1 MEFPDIDLFFIH
13 IFIDNFSFHV
23 MIVADVT
30 FYPIGTGVSAGKVI
44 KGAIEKLK
52 EGNIKCYP
60 NSMATVIESETMDD
74 LLLHLYDKGVMPFY
88 KLFFSNIH
96 YPLTC

>member
-1 MEFPDIDLFFIH
+1 
-13 IFIDNFSFHV
+13 

-74 LLLHLYDKGVMPFY
+74 LFNSIKNAEKYLISKGFQRVETIIKIDHRIDVGNSVER
-88 KLFFSNIH
+88 KLESIGLNK
-96 YPLTC
+96 L

>member
-1 MEFPDIDLFFIH
+1 
-13 IFIDNFSFHV
+13 

-30 FYPIGTGVSAGKVI
+30 FYPIGSGVSAGKTI

-52 EGNIKCYP
+52 EGNVKCYP

-74 LLLHLYDKGVMPFY
+74 LFNSIKNAEEYLLSKGFLRVETII
-88 KLFFSNIH
+88 KIDHRLDVENSVERKIKAIS
-96 YPLTC
+96 

>member
-1 MEFPDIDLFFIH
+1 
-13 IFIDNFSFHV
+13 

-74 LLLHLYDKGVMPFY
+74 LFNSIK
-88 KLFFSNIH
+88 NAEN
-96 YPLTC
+96 T